1 MPQYAILIFS
11 DTTAE
16 HDAAELAEHDEH
28 ADDLIRSGAL
38 TAAYALR
45 SPAAARSIRGS
56 GITDG
61 PYDHLAKPVLSDTS
75 TSVAVQPNPQTGVSA
90 VEVLRVVDY
99 LGPLHHGV
107 PKGGQDSGDGLVG
120 CEAGRSGGG
129 LRPVPA
135 TCEAERGH

>member
-1 MPQYAILIFS
+1 MPQYAIFIYS

-61 PYDHLAKPVLSDTS
+61 PYTESKELIAGIGIIEAPDLDAALALASR
-75 TSVAVQPNPQTGVSA
+75 NPATRYGA
-90 VEVLRVVDY
+90 GVEVREIEGAYVRDT
-99 LGPLHHGV
+99 
-107 PKGGQDSGDGLVG
+107 GDADDAYTDDTDNLT
-120 CEAGRSGGG
+120 AG
-129 LRPVPA
+129 
-135 TCEAERGH
+135 

>member
-61 PYDHLAKPVLSDTS
+61 PYTESKELIAGIGIIEAPDLDAALALASR
-75 TSVAVQPNPQTGVSA
+75 NPATRHGA
-90 VEVLRVVDY
+90 GVEVREIEGAYVRGTGAADHATDVT
-99 LGPLHHGV
+99 
-107 PKGGQDSGDGLVG
+107 
-120 CEAGRSGGG
+120 AG
-129 LRPVPA
+129 
-135 TCEAERGH
+135 